1 MKAPIPQDE
10 EARLERLRQYQVLDT
25 AAEQAFDDITKM
37 AADVC
42 QTPVS
47 LLTFVDRNRQWF
59 KSNIGL
65 SAKETSRDIAFCAHA
80 ILQPDLFVVPDALA
94 DERFAKNPLVTHDP
108 NIRFY
113 AGMPLVTEDG
123 HAVGTLCVLDR
134 VPRELT
140 QDQLTK
146 IKVLA
151 KSVLLLLEMRRSPA
165 SDRSST
171 HGNC

>member
-1 MKAPIPQDE
+1 MKAPVPQDE

-25 AAEQAFDDITKM
+25 AAEQVFDDITKM

-42 QTPVS
+42 QTPIS
-47 LLTFVDRNRQWF
+47 LLTFLDKNRQWF

-80 ILQPDLFVVPDALA
+80 ILQRDLFVVPDAMS
-94 DERFAKNPLVTHDP
+94 DERFARNPLVTHDP

-113 AGMPLVTEDG
+113 AGMPLVTDDG
-123 HAVGTLCVLDR
+123 HALGTLCVLDR

-140 QDQLTK
+140 QDQANK
-146 IKVLA
+146 IKALA
-151 KSVLLLLEMRRSPA
+151 KSVLMLLEMRRSPG
-165 SDRSST
+165 SER
-171 HGNC
+171 